1 MMPGGGRASAN
12 EFPEGKGV
20 SGDGPDF
27 FPLAA
32 PAERASSWCM
42 GGGAPMHVW
51 RSLAILLAT
60 WSYRPVL
67 ASALAPAAAAAAAS
81 RRWDY
86 SVVAQ
91 GQAFVAPSWLDDEL
105 LQALRADLRSLLD
118 AESVPDVDEPI
129 GKRFKL
135 ELDTKDWSAP
145 GEAAPSEAR
154 AAMRRRLDELR
165 VELEEAV
172 GRPLMLDA
180 LGSQVKYTAS
190 KLGEPVCP
198 AVLEHAWRSDR
209 EPGPPARARS
219 ICTWTRGT
227 RRSRGGSTLKP
238 VDTAAALGSS
248 SAPLPFLPQP
258 RARAPPLLLG
268 SRRSPFVVTRQPL
281 KATPRLR
288 ICALTRSQVPARLRE
303 RPLAHAPW
311 LGLGLGLG
319 LGFGSPYPYP

>member
-1 MMPGGGRASAN
+1 MQI
-12 EFPEGKGV
+12 
-20 SGDGPDF
+20 
-27 FPLAA
+27 
-32 PAERASSWCM
+32 
-42 GGGAPMHVW
+42 W
-51 RSLAILLAT
+51 RSPAILLAIS
-60 WSYRPVL
+60 SYRLAL
-67 ASALAPAAAAAAAS
+67 ASALAPAGTASSAPAATAAAAS

-91 GQAFVAPSWLDDEL
+91 GQPFVAPSWLDDEL

-172 GRPLMLDA
+172 GRPLLLDA

-190 KLGEPVCP
+190 KPGEPVSARPCSNTR
-198 AVLEHAWRSDR
+198 ARVLVGMTQGPWCSYR
-209 EPGPPARARS
+209 EPGSRPPVRARS

-227 RRSRGGSTLKP
+227 RRSRGGTTGRRRR
-238 VDTAAALGSS
+238 DAAWRGSS
-248 SAPLPFLPQP
+248 
-258 RARAPPLLLG
+258 
-268 SRRSPFVVTRQPL
+268 T
-281 KATPRLR
+281 
-288 ICALTRSQVPARLRE
+288 
-303 RPLAHAPW
+303 
-311 LGLGLGLG
+311 
-319 LGFGSPYPYP
+319 

>member
-1 MMPGGGRASAN
+1 MQS
-12 EFPEGKGV
+12 
-20 SGDGPDF
+20 
-27 FPLAA
+27 
-32 PAERASSWCM
+32 
-42 GGGAPMHVW
+42 
-51 RSLAILLAT
+51 AILLAI
-60 WSYRPVL
+60 S
-67 ASALAPAAAAAAAS
+67 SALAPAGTASSAPAATAAAAS

-91 GQAFVAPSWLDDEL
+91 GQPFVAPSWLDDEL

-172 GRPLMLDA
+172 GRPLLLDA

-190 KLGEPVCP
+190 KPGEPVSARPCSNTRARVLVGMTQALGAHTVSP
-198 AVLEHAWRSDR
+198 AR
-209 EPGPPARARS
+209 PPARARS

-227 RRSRGGSTLKP
+227 RRSRGGTTGRRRR
-238 VDTAAALGSS
+238 DAAWRGSS
-248 SAPLPFLPQP
+248 
-258 RARAPPLLLG
+258 
-268 SRRSPFVVTRQPL
+268 T
-281 KATPRLR
+281 
-288 ICALTRSQVPARLRE
+288 
-303 RPLAHAPW
+303 
-311 LGLGLGLG
+311 
-319 LGFGSPYPYP
+319 

>member
-1 MMPGGGRASAN
+1 MQS
-12 EFPEGKGV
+12 
-20 SGDGPDF
+20 
-27 FPLAA
+27 
-32 PAERASSWCM
+32 
-42 GGGAPMHVW
+42 
-51 RSLAILLAT
+51 AILLAI
-60 WSYRPVL
+60 S
-67 ASALAPAAAAAAAS
+67 SALAPAGTASSAPAATAAAAS

-91 GQAFVAPSWLDDEL
+91 GQPFVGPSWLDDEL

-172 GRPLMLDA
+172 GRPLLLDA

-190 KLGEPVCP
+190 KPGEPVSARPCSNTR
-198 AVLEHAWRSDR
+198 ARVLVGMTQGPWRGAHTVSQAR
-209 EPGPPARARS
+209 PPVRARS

-227 RRSRGGSTLKP
+227 RRSRGGTTGRRRR
-238 VDTAAALGSS
+238 DAAWRGSS
-248 SAPLPFLPQP
+248 
-258 RARAPPLLLG
+258 
-268 SRRSPFVVTRQPL
+268 T
-281 KATPRLR
+281 
-288 ICALTRSQVPARLRE
+288 
-303 RPLAHAPW
+303 
-311 LGLGLGLG
+311 
-319 LGFGSPYPYP
+319 

>member
-1 MMPGGGRASAN
+1 
-12 EFPEGKGV
+12 
-20 SGDGPDF
+20 
-27 FPLAA
+27 
-32 PAERASSWCM
+32 
-42 GGGAPMHVW
+42 MHVW

-60 WSYRPVL
+60 WSYRPAL

-86 SVVAQ
+86 SFVAQ

-209 EPGPPARARS
+209 DPGPPARARQ
-219 ICTWTRGT
+219 IHLHLD
-227 RRSRGGSTLKP
+227 SRHE
-238 VDTAAALGSS
+238 AFAW
-248 SAPLPFLPQP
+248 
-258 RARAPPLLLG
+258 R
-268 SRRSPFVVTRQPL
+268 
-281 KATPRLR
+281 
-288 ICALTRSQVPARLRE
+288 
-303 RPLAHAPW
+303 
-311 LGLGLGLG
+311 
-319 LGFGSPYPYP
+319 

>member
-1 MMPGGGRASAN
+1 MR
-12 EFPEGKGV
+12 
-20 SGDGPDF
+20 
-27 FPLAA
+27 
-32 PAERASSWCM
+32 
-42 GGGAPMHVW
+42 
-51 RSLAILLAT
+51 AILLAI
-60 WSYRPVL
+60 WSYRPAL
-67 ASALAPAAAAAAAS
+67 ASALAPAGTASSAPAAAAAAAS

-91 GQAFVAPSWLDDEL
+91 GQPFVAPSWLDDEL

-172 GRPLMLDA
+172 GRPLLLDA

-190 KLGEPVCP
+190 KPGEPVSARPCSNTR
-198 AVLEHAWRSDR
+198 ACGALTVSQAR
-209 EPGPPARARS
+209 PPVRARS

-227 RRSRGGSTLKP
+227 RRSRGGTTGRRRR
-238 VDTAAALGSS
+238 DAAWRGSS
-248 SAPLPFLPQP
+248 
-258 RARAPPLLLG
+258 
-268 SRRSPFVVTRQPL
+268 T
-281 KATPRLR
+281 
-288 ICALTRSQVPARLRE
+288 
-303 RPLAHAPW
+303 
-311 LGLGLGLG
+311 
-319 LGFGSPYPYP
+319 